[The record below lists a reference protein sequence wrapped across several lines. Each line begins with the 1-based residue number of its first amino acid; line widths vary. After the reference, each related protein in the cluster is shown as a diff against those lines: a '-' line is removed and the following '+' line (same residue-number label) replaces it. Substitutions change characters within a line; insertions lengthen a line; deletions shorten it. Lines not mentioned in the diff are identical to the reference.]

1 MLRFLSA
8 FRAYLD
14 FVLRHRGIVV
24 AFFFALT
31 AFWGSQLPVLRVEF
45 DPDATLPQNHPYV
58 QALHILETHFGE
70 KNLIVIGLFPK
81 DHNVFSPEFL
91 TTLNRVTRRIRDL
104 PGIMP
109 STYLSL
115 ASRMAKAVEGSG
127 ETLMVR
133 PLIEGSLDAKEVR
146 RRTFANPFYSGTIV
160 AADGSAAAI
169 IANFRMTPELPGW
182 REIKDRVES
191 TLAQESNGTFIVR
204 LGGPIAV
211 AAAASEMT
219 ERAAILFPIA
229 VLVIGIIHYEAF
241 RTLQGLVLPLV
252 TALFAVIWSL
262 GIMGLLRI
270 PLDPFNTTTPILI
283 LAVAAGHA
291 VQILKR
297 YYEEYDRCGDSVE
310 AVRTAL
316 LLVGPVMI
324 TAGVIAALSFFSLT
338 VFATATVRNFGLL
351 SGIGIISALAIEL
364 TIIPALRALLPA
376 PRATDMA
383 REAASGHLLEVWLS
397 KVGRVVSR
405 RPGVVTC
412 CGLALVGVALA
423 LATRVHVDT
432 SFRRQFP
439 QDHPVRVA
447 DRALNAAFAGTST
460 LILLVEGTADGA
472 LESPAVLQAIAD
484 LQRFIETDPDVG
496 KTTSIVDLVREMH
509 RAVNGGDPAFA
520 IVPANSDLINQ
531 YLLLYSMSG
540 PEDLDSQLDP
550 AHRSAAV
557 RVFLHSDSTK
567 HGQDLIARIRQQVER
582 TFPPDIA
589 VRYSGTV
596 ASDAALTEVMV
607 RGKILN
613 IIQIAA
619 IIIVVSSLV
628 LRSLMAGMLVV
639 APLAM
644 AVIFNFGMMG
654 LLDVPLDT
662 VTAAIAALAVG
673 IGADYAV
680 YFLFRFREE
689 LQTSRTAEL
698 ALISTLRTSGKAII
712 YVSSAIAGGYLV
724 LCTSKLAIHVELGGM
739 VSLAMLVSSLAT
751 MTLLPALALLVR
763 PNFLFAVRR
772 AANRRLTAKSDASLD
787 DLLRTIPVEQPGEE
801 S

>member
-1 MLRFLSA
+1 MPRVRA
-8 FRAYLD
+8 GFRAYLD
-14 FVLRHRGIVV
+14 FVLHHRIAVV
-24 AFFFALT
+24 CLFFGLT

-45 DPDATLPQNHPYV
+45 DPDATLPQSHPYI
-58 QALHILETHFGE
+58 QALHTLETTFGE
-70 KNLIVIGLFPK
+70 KNLIVIGLFPN
-81 DHNVFSPEFL
+81 DHNVFSPTFL
-91 TTLNRVTRRIRDL
+91 TTLSRITRRVGEL

-115 ASRMAKAVEGSG
+115 TSRLAKSIEG
-127 ETLMVR
+127 TADTILVR
-133 PLIEGSLDAKEVR
+133 PLVENPEDPTEAR
-146 RRTFANPFYSGTIV
+146 RRTFANPFYSGIVV

-182 REIKDRVES
+182 REIKERVEA
-191 TLAQESNGTFIVR
+191 TVAHDDDGTFSIR

-219 ERAAILFPIA
+219 ERAAVLFPIA

-252 TALFAVIWSL
+252 TALFAVVWSL

-297 YYEEYDRCGDSVE
+297 YYEEYDRYGDPVD

-316 LLVGPVMI
+316 LRVGPVMVI
-324 TAGVIAALSFFSLT
+324 AGTIAALSFFSLT
-338 VFATATVRNFGLL
+338 VFATTTVRNFGLL
-351 SGIGIISALAIEL
+351 SGIGIVSALVIEL
-364 TIIPALRALLPA
+364 TVIPALRALLPA
-376 PRATDMA
+376 PRASDMA
-383 REAASGHLLEVWLS
+383 REARSGQLLEAFLS
-397 KVGRVVSR
+397 RTGRLVAK
-405 RPGVVTC
+405 RPRLVAS
-412 CGLALVGVALA
+412 CGALLAVVALA
-423 LATRVHVDT
+423 LATRIHVDT

-439 QDHPVRVA
+439 VDHPVRVA
-447 DRALNAAFAGTST
+447 DRALNQAFAGTST
-460 LILLVEGTADGA
+460 LILLVDGGADGS
-472 LESPAVLQAIAD
+472 LESPETLRAIDD
-484 LQRFIETDPDVG
+484 LQRFIEEDPDVG
-496 KTTSIVDLVREMH
+496 KTSSVVDLLREMN
-509 RAVNGGDPAFA
+509 RAANGGNTAA
-520 IVPANSDLINQ
+520 AVPSTKDLVTQ

-540 PEDLDSQLDP
+540 PEDLDSQIDP
-550 AHRSAAV
+550 EHRRAAV
-557 RVFLHSDSTK
+557 RVFLHSDSTE
-567 HGQDLIARIRQQVER
+567 HAQTLISRVRDRVAA
-582 TFPPDIA
+582 TFPAGVA

-613 IIQIAA
+613 IIQVAV
-619 IIIVVSSLV
+619 IIVLISGLV
-628 LRSLMAGMLVV
+628 LRSLIGGLLVA

-644 AVIFNFGMMG
+644 AVVVNFGVMG
-654 LLDVPLDT
+654 LLGIPLDT
-662 VTAAIAALAVG
+662 VTSVIAALAVG

-689 LQTSRTAEL
+689 LRTSRTAEL
-698 ALISTLRTSGKAII
+698 ALISTLRTSGKAIV

-724 LCTSKLAIHVELGGM
+724 LCASKLAIHVELGGM

-751 MTLLPALALLVR
+751 ITLLPALTFLLKPR
-763 PNFLFAVRR
+763 FLFVTAHSTDASSPDSTPIQRR
-772 AANRRLTAKSDASLD
+772 AARR
-787 DLLRTIPVEQPGEE
+787 
-801 S
+801 